1 MTDEKMTNEIWVFG
15 DLRHERLFRF
25 SLNVLAKAVEL
36 CRLARS
42 ENGKGQKGR
51 KVVMVFLGAPH
62 DEVQWENDV
71 DSVSLKSA
79 FKASFARGADRVCV
93 LENDQFSV
101 PLCDVYAETLAGVV
115 KNHAPM
121 LVLFALTD
129 FGREMA
135 SRAARIC
142 DAGLIADCVDLRISE
157 ERIVGLCPAWG
168 GEIMAEITYV
178 DGHGTGFATVHPQ
191 IKTPQIQEHGD
202 AALEEDMATGEVE
215 RIPVKTDSDVSRPRL
230 LSRSPEPAEHRKL
243 EEAEIVVV
251 GGAGL
256 GNMEGFG
263 LVRELAAAVGG
274 EVAGTR
280 PPVLLHW
287 VDEDRLIGQTGKAVH
302 PNLLFSIGTSG
313 AIQYTAGITESKT
326 IVAINRDANAPI
338 FQVADLGIVADA
350 KTFLPL
356 LTARAKQVVM
366 RKLAD
371 VLSDTQAAA
380 GEAGSFGAKIQ
391 KIRES
396 REWNIEQLAKA
407 TGQTPE
413 FLTLVES
420 DEMSP
425 PVSFLLSL
433 AGALGVDPGT
443 FLRKEEQTAIR
454 DQRAQ
459 AFIKRTRS
467 YSYETLTPG
476 AEESHLRAFMVTIE
490 SHHAH
495 KPVEYRHEG
504 EEFIYVMEGDLE
516 FVLGGKPHVLKK
528 GESIHFNS
536 DIPHKLKSL
545 SNEPTRCLVM
555 LYTV

>member
-1 MTDEKMTNEIWVFG
+1 MTNEIWVFG
-15 DLRHERLFRF
+15 DLRNKRLFRF
-25 SLNVLAKAVEL
+25 SLNVLAKARVL
-36 CRLARS
+36 SRDIDGTA
-42 ENGKGQKGR
+42 
-51 KVVMVFLGAPH
+51 VMLFLGASHLEAPS
-62 DEVQWENDV
+62 DQDA
-71 DSVSLKSA
+71 DRVSLESA
-79 FKASFARGADRVCV
+79 VDASFSKGADRVCV
-93 LENDQFSV
+93 LENDEFSDS
-101 PLCDVYAETLAGVV
+101 LCDIFAEAVADRV
-115 KNHAPM
+115 KREKPR

-135 SRAARIC
+135 SRAARIGG
-142 DAGLIADCVDLRISE
+142 AGLMADCVDLRIAE
-157 ERIVGLCPAWG
+157 NRIVGLCPAWG
-168 GEIMAEITYV
+168 GEIMAEITYAP
-178 DGHGTGFATVHPQ
+178 GHGTGFATVHPQ
-191 IKTPQIQEHGD
+191 IQTRDETVPEEGRGIGD
-202 AALEEDMATGEVE
+202 AE
-215 RIPVKTDSDVSRPRL
+215 RIPVSTSSRIRRPKL
-230 LSRSPEPAEHRKL
+230 LSRSPEPAEHRRL

-256 GNMEGFG
+256 GSMEGFG

-287 VDEDRLIGQTGKAVH
+287 VDEDRLIGQTGKSVR

-313 AIQYTAGITESKT
+313 AIQYTAGITESKS
-326 IVAINRDANAPI
+326 IVAVNRDANAPI
-338 FQVADLGIVADA
+338 FQVADLGVVADA
-350 KTFLPL
+350 KSFLPL

-371 VLSDTQAAA
+371 ALSDVQTASGDQ
-380 GEAGSFGAKIQ
+380 GSFGV
-391 KIRES
+391 KIRKIRKS
-396 REWNIEQLAKA
+396 RDWTVENLAKA

-420 DEMSP
+420 DKMSP
-425 PVSFLLSL
+425 PVSFLLRLS
-433 AGALGVDPGT
+433 GALGVDPGT
-443 FLRKEEQTAIR
+443 FLSREEQTAIR

-459 AFIKRTRS
+459 AFIKRTKS

>member
-1 MTDEKMTNEIWVFG
+1 MGNEIWVFG

-25 SLNVLAKAVEL
+25 SLNVLVKAREL
-36 CRLARS
+36 SRLARS
-42 ENGKGQKGR
+42 DRNGGKA
-51 KVVMVFLGAPH
+51 VMVFLGAP
-62 DEVQWENDV
+62 DDGAKSNSDTG
-71 DSVSLKSA
+71 SVSLESA
-79 FKASFARGADRVCV
+79 FTESFAKGADRVCV

-115 KNHAPM
+115 KNRAPM

-135 SRAARIC
+135 SRVARLSN
-142 DAGLIADCVDLRISE
+142 AGLMADCVDLRIAE

-191 IKTPQIQEHGD
+191 IKTHDKGM
-202 AALEEDMATGEVE
+202 LEEDIAKGDVE
-215 RIPVKTDSDVSRPRL
+215 RIPVKTDSDVSRPKL

-263 LVRELAAAVGG
+263 LVRELAVAVGG

-287 VDEDRLIGQTGKAVH
+287 VDEDRLIGQTGRAVR

-371 VLSDTQAAA
+371 VLSGTQAAA

>member
-1 MTDEKMTNEIWVFG
+1 MMNRTMTNDIWVFG
-15 DLRHERLFRF
+15 DLRSERLFGF
-25 SLNVLAKAVEL
+25 SLNVLKKARALSVPLGGKAV
-36 CRLARS
+36 
-42 ENGKGQKGR
+42 
-51 KVVMVFLGAPH
+51 MIFLGNGGDGPLPL
-62 DEVQWENDV
+62 E
-71 DSVSLKSA
+71 SA
-79 FKASFARGADRVCV
+79 LNRSFAKGADGVFI
-93 LENDQFSV
+93 LENEQFSS
-101 PLCDVYAETLAGVV
+101 PLCDVFAETLAGFV
-115 KNHAPM
+115 KERAPR

-135 SRAARIC
+135 SRTARIC
-142 DAGLIADCVDLRISE
+142 DAGLMADCVDLQLME
-157 ERIVGLCPAWG
+157 NRIVGLCPAWG
-168 GEIMAEITYV
+168 GEIMAEITYA
-178 DGHGTGFATVHPQ
+178 DGQGTGFATVHPQ
-191 IKTPQIQEHGD
+191 IQADRP
-202 AALEEDMATGEVE
+202 AEDDEREVRGPVE
-215 RIPVKTDSDVSRPRL
+215 RISVEADSHVPRPRL
-230 LSRSPEPAEHRKL
+230 LSCSPEPAENRRL
-243 EEAEIVVV
+243 EEAETVVV

-274 EVAGTR
+274 EVAATR
-280 PPVLLHW
+280 PPVMLHW
-287 VDEDRLIGQTGKAVH
+287 VDEDRLIGQTGKTVR

-313 AIQYTAGITESKT
+313 AIQYTAGITEAKT

-338 FQVADLGIVADA
+338 FQVADMGIVADA
-350 KTFLPL
+350 QSFLPL

-371 VLSDTQAAA
+371 ALSEPKTPGVEQ
-380 GEAGSFGAKIQ
+380 GGFGARIQ
-391 KIRES
+391 KLRNSRDWTVES
-396 REWNIEQLAKA
+396 LAKA

-413 FLTLVES
+413 FITLVEA
-420 DEMSP
+420 DKMSP
-425 PVSFLLSL
+425 PVSFLLRL

-443 FLRKEEQTAIR
+443 FLSREERTAIR

-516 FVLGGKPHVLKK
+516 FVLGGKVHVLKK

>member
-1 MTDEKMTNEIWVFG
+1 MNDEIWVFG
-15 DLRHERLFRF
+15 DLRHERLFRY
-25 SLNVLAKAVEL
+25 SLNVLARA
-36 CRLARS
+36 RALARS
-42 ENGKGQKGR
+42 VNGKA
-51 KVVMVFLGAPH
+51 VMVFPGVPGDDTAPGDHVGA
-62 DEVQWENDV
+62 
-71 DSVSLKSA
+71 VSLKSSYGE
-79 FKASFARGADRVCV
+79 SFSAGADRVLV
-93 LENDQFSV
+93 LENEHFTI
-101 PLCDVYAETLAGVV
+101 PLCDVFAEALAATV
-115 KNHAPM
+115 KQHAPM
-121 LVLFALTD
+121 LMLFALTD

-135 SRAARIC
+135 SRTARIC
-142 DAGLIADCVDLRISE
+142 NAGLMADCVDLRITGQQ
-157 ERIVGLCPAWG
+157 IVGLCPAWG
-168 GEIMAEITYV
+168 GEIMAEITYA

-191 IKTPQIQEHGD
+191 IQTDDKEMSEADGAKGT
-202 AALEEDMATGEVE
+202 VE
-215 RIPVKTDSDVSRPRL
+215 RIPVQTDPDVNRPRL
-230 LSRSPEPAEHRKL
+230 LSRSPEPPEHRKL

-263 LVRELAAAVGG
+263 LVRELAVAVGG

-280 PPVLLHW
+280 PPVLHHW

-313 AIQYTAGITESKT
+313 AIQYTAGIMESKT

-338 FQVADLGIVADA
+338 FQVADIGIVADA

-371 VLSDTQAAA
+371 VLSDTKKAS
-380 GEAGSFGAKIQ
+380 GEAGGFGAKIQ
-391 KIRES
+391 KIRKSRDWTVES
-396 REWNIEQLAKA
+396 LAKA

-413 FLTLVES
+413 FMAMVES
-420 DEMSP
+420 DKMSP
-425 PVSFLLSL
+425 PVSFLLRL

-443 FLRKEEQTAIR
+443 FLSREEQTAIR

-459 AFIKRTRS
+459 AFIKRTKS

-504 EEFIYVMEGDLE
+504 EEFIFVMEGDLE

>member
-1 MTDEKMTNEIWVFG
+1 MSDEEMNNEIWVFG
-15 DLRHERLFRF
+15 DLRHERLFRY
-25 SLNVLAKAVEL
+25 SLNVLAKARAL
-36 CRLARS
+36 SRS
-42 ENGKGQKGR
+42 VNGKA
-51 KVVMVFLGAPH
+51 VMVFMGVPGDDTPPADH
-62 DEVQWENDV
+62 GG
-71 DSVSLKSA
+71 SVPLNSA
-79 FKASFARGADRVCV
+79 CGESFSMGADRVLV
-93 LENDQFSV
+93 LENELFHT
-101 PLCDVYAETLAGVV
+101 PLCDVFAEALAGVV
-115 KNHAPM
+115 KQQAPM
-121 LVLFALTD
+121 LTLFALTD

-135 SRAARIC
+135 SRTARIC
-142 DAGLIADCVDLRISE
+142 SAGLMADCVDLRITDQQ
-157 ERIVGLCPAWG
+157 IVGLCPAWG
-168 GEIMAEITYV
+168 GEIMAEITYA

-191 IKTPQIQEHGD
+191 IQTHDTEMPETDGSKGT
-202 AALEEDMATGEVE
+202 VE
-215 RIPVKTDSDVSRPRL
+215 RFPVQTDPGDNRPRL

-256 GNMEGFG
+256 GNIEGFG

-287 VDEDRLIGQTGKAVH
+287 VDEDRLIGQTGKTVR

-313 AIQYTAGITESKT
+313 AVQYTAGITEAKT
-326 IVAINRDANAPI
+326 IVAVNRDANAPI
-338 FQVADLGIVADA
+338 FQVADMGMVADA
-350 KTFLPL
+350 KVLLPL

-371 VLSDTQAAA
+371 ELSHTQVAT
-380 GEAGSFGAKIQ
+380 GETGSFGSKIK

-396 REWNIEQLAKA
+396 REWSVEQLAKS

-413 FLTLVES
+413 FMTLVES
-420 DEMSP
+420 DKMSP
-425 PVSFLLSL
+425 PVSFLLRL

-443 FLRKEEQTAIR
+443 FLSREEQTAIR

-459 AFIKRTRS
+459 AFIKRTKS

>member
-1 MTDEKMTNEIWVFG
+1 MTDEKMSNEIWVFG

-36 CRLARS
+36 CRPARS
-42 ENGKGQKGR
+42 KNQKNK
-51 KVVMVFLGAPH
+51 KVVMVFLCAPSG
-62 DEVQWENDV
+62 EAQSENHV

-115 KNHAPM
+115 KKHTPI

-142 DAGLIADCVDLRISE
+142 NAGLMADCVDLQIAE

-191 IKTPQIQEHGD
+191 IKLEGEPIQD
-202 AALEEDMATGEVE
+202 EERTKGEIE

-263 LVRELAAAVGG
+263 LIRELAAAVGG

-287 VDEDRLIGQTGKAVH
+287 VDEDRLIGQTGKAVR

-313 AIQYTAGITESKT
+313 AIQYTAGIMESKT

-350 KTFLPL
+350 KTLLPL

-371 VLSDTQAAA
+371 VLSHTKKAS
-380 GEAGSFGAKIQ
+380 GEAGGFGAKIQ
-391 KIRES
+391 KIRKSRDWTLES
-396 REWNIEQLAKA
+396 LAKV

-413 FLTLVES
+413 FMALVES
-420 DEMSP
+420 DKMSP
-425 PVSFLLSL
+425 PVSFLLRL

-443 FLRKEEQTAIR
+443 FLRKEEQAAIR

-459 AFIKRTRS
+459 AFIKRTKS

>member
-1 MTDEKMTNEIWVFG
+1 MTNEIWVFG

-36 CRLARS
+36 CRPARSAGS
-42 ENGKGQKGR
+42 ENGKGLNGR
-51 KVVMVFLGAPH
+51 KAVMVFLSTPH
-62 DEVQWENDV
+62 DEVQSENHV

-79 FKASFARGADRVCV
+79 FKASFAQGADRVCV

-101 PLCDVYAETLAGVV
+101 PLCDVYSETLAGVV
-115 KNHAPM
+115 KQHGPM
-121 LVLFALTD
+121 LVLFSLTD

-142 DAGLIADCVDLRISE
+142 DAGLMADCVDLRIAE

-178 DGHGTGFATVHPQ
+178 DDHGTGFATVHPQ
-191 IKTPQIQEHGD
+191 IQTPQIQTPQDQEHGE
-202 AALEEDMATGEVE
+202 AVLEEDMVRGDVE
-215 RIPVKTDSDVSRPRL
+215 RIPVKTDPDVSRPRL

-263 LVRELAAAVGG
+263 LIRELAAAVGG

-287 VDEDRLIGQTGKAVH
+287 VDQDRLIGQTGKAVR

-313 AIQYTAGITESKT
+313 AVQYTAGITESKT
-326 IVAINRDANAPI
+326 IVAINRDVNAPI
-338 FQVADLGIVADA
+338 FQVADIGIVADA

-371 VLSDTQAAA
+371 VLSETKKGS
-380 GEAGSFGAKIQ
+380 GEAGGFGAKIR
-391 KIRES
+391 KIRKSRDWTMES
-396 REWNIEQLAKA
+396 LAKA

-413 FLTLVES
+413 FMALVES
-420 DEMSP
+420 DKMSP
-425 PVSFLLSL
+425 PVSFLLRL

-443 FLRKEEQTAIR
+443 FLSREEQTAIR

-459 AFIKRTRS
+459 AFIKRTKS

-504 EEFIYVMEGDLE
+504 EEFIYVMEG
-516 FVLGGKPHVLKK
+516 
-528 GESIHFNS
+528 
-536 DIPHKLKSL
+536 
-545 SNEPTRCLVM
+545 
-555 LYTV
+555 

>member
-1 MTDEKMTNEIWVFG
+1 MMDGEMTREIWVFG
-15 DLRHERLFRF
+15 DLRNRRLFGF
-25 SLNVLAKAVEL
+25 SLNVLAKARAL
-36 CRLARS
+36 CRS
-42 ENGKGQKGR
+42 DGKA
-51 KVVMVFLGAPH
+51 VMVFLSGHDAEADGA
-62 DEVQWENDV
+62 
-71 DSVSLKSA
+71 VSLESA
-79 FKASFARGADRVCV
+79 FEEAFSRGADRVCV
-93 LENDQFSV
+93 LENERFSV
-101 PLCDVYAETLAGVV
+101 PACHLFAQALADTVQ
-115 KNHAPM
+115 KRSPM

-142 DAGLIADCVDLRISE
+142 NAGLMADCVDLRISGDQ
-157 ERIVGLCPAWG
+157 IVGLCPAWG

-178 DGHGTGFATVHPQ
+178 EGHGTGFATVHC
-191 IKTPQIQEHGD
+191 QIQTDDNLSDEGL
-202 AALEEDMATGEVE
+202 AMGEAVE
-215 RIPVKTDSDVSRPRL
+215 RIPVKMDTDAGGPRL
-230 LSRSPEPAEHRKL
+230 LSCAPEPAEHRKL
-243 EEAEIVVV
+243 EAAEIVVV

-256 GNMEGFG
+256 GNMAGFA

-274 EVAGTR
+274 EVAATR
-280 PPVLLHW
+280 PPVLHHW
-287 VDEDRLIGQTGKAVH
+287 IDEDRLIGQTGKTVR
-302 PNLLFSIGTSG
+302 PNVLFSIGTSG
-313 AIQYTAGITESKT
+313 AIQYTAGIMEAGT
-326 IVAINRDANAPI
+326 IVAVNRDPNATI

-356 LTARAKQVVM
+356 LTAQAKQVVM

-371 VLSDTQAAA
+371 ALSDAKNVE
-380 GEAGSFGAKIQ
+380 GEAEGFGAKIR

-396 REWNIEQLAKA
+396 QNWTLESLATA

-413 FLTLVES
+413 FMASVES
-420 DEMSP
+420 DTVSP
-425 PVSFLLSL
+425 PVSFLLRL

-443 FLRKEEQTAIR
+443 FLRKEEQAAIR

-476 AEESHLRAFMVTIE
+476 AEASHLRAFMVTIE

>member
-1 MTDEKMTNEIWVFG
+1 MNEKMNNEIWVFG
-15 DLRHERLFRF
+15 DLRHERLFGF
-25 SLNVLAKAVEL
+25 SLNVLAKAVA
-36 CRLARS
+36 LARL
-42 ENGKGQKGR
+42 EGR
-51 KVVMVFLGAPH
+51 KTVMVFLSAPDDAVQSDNHTGA
-62 DEVQWENDV
+62 
-71 DSVSLKSA
+71 VSIKSA
-79 FKASFARGADRVCV
+79 SKESFALGADRVCV
-93 LENDQFSV
+93 LENDQFTS
-101 PLCDVYAETLAGVV
+101 PLCDVFAEALTATV
-115 KNHAPM
+115 KQHAPM
-121 LVLFALTD
+121 LMLFALTD
-129 FGREMA
+129 FGRETA

-142 DAGLIADCVDLRISE
+142 NAGLMADCVDLRIAGD
-157 ERIVGLCPAWG
+157 RIVGLCPAWG

-191 IKTPQIQEHGD
+191 IQIE
-202 AALEEDMATGEVE
+202 GEAVRDESRAEGEIE
-215 RIPVKTDSDVSRPRL
+215 RIPVALDPDTVRPRL

-263 LVRELAAAVGG
+263 LIRELAAAVGG
-274 EVAGTR
+274 EVAATR
-280 PPVLLHW
+280 PPVLHHW
-287 VDEDRLIGQTGKAVH
+287 VDEDRLIGQTGKAVR

-313 AIQYTAGITESKT
+313 AIQYTAGIAESKT
-326 IVAINRDANAPI
+326 IVAVNRDANAPI

-350 KTFLPL
+350 KTLLPL

-371 VLSDTQAAA
+371 VLSDSQMAA
-380 GEAGSFGAKIQ
+380 GEQGSFGAKIK
-391 KIRES
+391 KIRKSRDWTVES
-396 REWNIEQLAKA
+396 LAKA

-413 FLTLVES
+413 FMTLVES
-420 DEMSP
+420 DKMSP
-425 PVSFLLSL
+425 PVSFLLRL

-443 FLRKEEQTAIR
+443 FLSREEQTAIR

-459 AFIKRTRS
+459 AFIKRTKS

-504 EEFIYVMEGDLE
+504 EEFIFVMEGDLE

>member
-1 MTDEKMTNEIWVFG
+1 MDRTDEKMTKEIWVFG
-15 DLRHERLFRF
+15 DLRNKRLFGF
-25 SLNVLAKAVEL
+25 SLNVLAKARDL
-36 CRLARS
+36 SRSARS
-42 ENGKGQKGR
+42 NRKGR
-51 KVVMVFLGAPH
+51 KAVMVLLSAHDAGALS
-62 DEVQWENDV
+62 DDAGADGIAAEA
-71 DSVSLKSA
+71 VSLESA
-79 FKASFARGADRVCV
+79 FKESFAWGADRVCL
-93 LENDQFSV
+93 LENEEFLV
-101 PLCDVYAETLAGVV
+101 PACHLFAEALADGV
-115 KNHAPM
+115 KKRTPELM
-121 LVLFALTD
+121 LFALTD

-135 SRAARIC
+135 SRVSRIC
-142 DAGLIADCVDLRISE
+142 NAGLMADCVDLRISGDQ
-157 ERIVGLCPAWG
+157 IVGLCPAWG

-178 DGHGTGFATVHPQ
+178 EGHGTGFATVHPQ
-191 IKTPQIQEHGD
+191 IQTDGSLPDGVS
-202 AALEEDMATGEVE
+202 ATEGPVE
-215 RIPVKTDSDVSRPRL
+215 RIPVETALNPSAPRL
-230 LSRSPEPAEHRKL
+230 LSCSPEPGAHRKL
-243 EEAEIVVV
+243 EDAETVVV

-256 GNMEGFG
+256 GNMEGFA

-274 EVAGTR
+274 EVAATR

-287 VDEDRLIGQTGKAVH
+287 VDEDRLIGQTGKAVR

-313 AIQYTAGITESKT
+313 AIQYTAGIMEAKT
-326 IVAINRDANAPI
+326 IVAVNRDPNASI

-350 KTFLPL
+350 KTFVPL

-371 VLSDTQAAA
+371 VLSGAKNAT
-380 GEAGSFGAKIQ
+380 GEEEGFGAKIR

-396 REWNIEQLAKA
+396 QDWTQESLAKA

-413 FLTLVES
+413 FMALVES
-420 DEMSP
+420 DKMSP
-425 PVSFLLSL
+425 PVSFLLRL

-476 AEESHLRAFMVTIE
+476 AEASHLRAFMVTIE

-528 GESIHFNS
+528 GECIHFNS

>member
-1 MTDEKMTNEIWVFG
+1 MMNNKMTNEIWVFG

-25 SLNVLAKAVEL
+25 SLNVLAKARAL
-36 CRLARS
+36 SRHI
-42 ENGKGQKGR
+42 NGKA
-51 KVVMVFLGAPH
+51 VMVFLSAPH
-62 DEVQWENDV
+62 DGAQSDNDPGA
-71 DSVSLKSA
+71 VSLKSA

-101 PLCDVYAETLAGVV
+101 PFCDVYAEALAGVV
-115 KNHAPM
+115 KQHSPM

-142 DAGLIADCVDLRISE
+142 DAGLMADCVDLQMTDNG
-157 ERIVGLCPAWG
+157 IVGLCPAWG

-191 IKTPQIQEHGD
+191 IQTPQIQEHAEAVLD
-202 AALEEDMATGEVE
+202 EDRAMGEVE
-215 RIPVKTDSDVSRPRL
+215 RIPVQTDPDVNRPRL

-263 LVRELAAAVGG
+263 LVRELAVAVGG

-280 PPVLLHW
+280 PPVLYHW
-287 VDEDRLIGQTGKAVH
+287 VDEDRLIGQTGKAVR

-338 FQVADLGIVADA
+338 FRVADLGIVADV

-356 LTARAKQVVM
+356 LTTRAKQVVM

-371 VLSDTQAAA
+371 VLSHTKKAS
-380 GEAGSFGAKIQ
+380 GEAGGFGAKIQ
-391 KIRES
+391 KIRKSRDWTVES
-396 REWNIEQLAKA
+396 LAKA

-413 FLTLVES
+413 FMALVES
-420 DEMSP
+420 DKMSP
-425 PVSFLLSL
+425 PVSFLLRL

-459 AFIKRTRS
+459 AFIKRTKS

>member
-1 MTDEKMTNEIWVFG
+1 MMNKTVTKEIWVFG
-15 DLRHERLFRF
+15 DLRHKRLFRF
-25 SLNVLAKAVEL
+25 SLNVLAKAREI
-36 CRLARS
+36 ARGID
-42 ENGKGQKGR
+42 GKA
-51 KVVMVFLGAPH
+51 VMVFLGAP
-62 DEVQWENDV
+62 DV
-71 DSVSLKSA
+71 GAPSKKDTNSVSFESA
-79 FKASFARGADRVCV
+79 FKDSFSRGADRVCV
-93 LENDQFSV
+93 LENDQFSD
-101 PLCDVYAETLAGVV
+101 PLCDIFAEAFADAV
-115 KNHAPM
+115 KQQMPM

-135 SRAARIC
+135 ARAARIC
-142 DAGLIADCVDLRISE
+142 DAGLMADCVDLQIKDN
-157 ERIVGLCPAWG
+157 RIVGLCPAWG
-168 GEIMAEITYV
+168 GEIMAEITYSE
-178 DGHGTGFATVHPQ
+178 GHGTGFATVHPQ
-191 IKTPQIQEHGD
+191 VQTQDEMVPEKGRAKGD
-202 AALEEDMATGEVE
+202 VK
-215 RIPVKTDSDVSRPRL
+215 RIPVETNPDMSRPRL
-230 LSRSPEPAEHRKL
+230 LSRFPEPAEHRKL

-256 GNMEGFG
+256 GNIEGFG

-287 VDEDRLIGQTGKAVH
+287 VDEDRLIGQTGKAVR

-326 IVAINRDANAPI
+326 IVAVNRDANAPI
-338 FQVADLGIVADA
+338 FQVADLGIVMDA

-356 LTARAKQVVM
+356 LTAQAKQVVM

-371 VLSDTQAAA
+371 VLSDTQGVT
-380 GEAGSFGAKIQ
+380 GEAGSFGSKIK

-396 REWNIEQLAKA
+396 REWNVEQLAKA

-420 DEMSP
+420 DKMSP
-425 PVSFLLSL
+425 PVSFLLRLS
-433 AGALGVDPGT
+433 GALGVDPGT
-443 FLRKEEQTAIR
+443 FLSREEQSVIR

-459 AFIKRTRS
+459 AFIKRTKS

-504 EEFIYVMEGDLE
+504 EEFIFVMEGDLE

>member
-1 MTDEKMTNEIWVFG
+1 MKNEIWVYG

-25 SLNVLAKAVEL
+25 SLNVLAKAVA
-36 CRLARS
+36 LARL
-42 ENGKGQKGR
+42 EGR
-51 KVVMVFLGAPH
+51 KAVMVFLDASEDASQSPNHMGA
-62 DEVQWENDV
+62 
-71 DSVSLKSA
+71 VSLEI
-79 FKASFARGADRVCV
+79 ASKESFSHGADRVCV
-93 LENDQFSV
+93 LENDQFMT
-101 PLCDVYAETLAGVV
+101 PLCDVFAEVLAATV
-115 KNHAPM
+115 KRHAPLLM
-121 LVLFALTD
+121 LFALTD

-135 SRAARIC
+135 SRAARMC
-142 DAGLIADCVDLRISE
+142 NAGLMADCVDLQIAGD
-157 ERIVGLCPAWG
+157 RIVGLCPAWG

-191 IKTPQIQEHGD
+191 IQIE
-202 AALEEDMATGEVE
+202 GEAVRNESRAEGEIE
-215 RIPVKTDSDVSRPRL
+215 RIPVAPDPDTVRPRL
-230 LSRSPEPAEHRKL
+230 LSCSPEPAEHRKL

-263 LVRELAAAVGG
+263 LVRDLAAAVGG
-274 EVAGTR
+274 EVAATR

-287 VDEDRLIGQTGKAVH
+287 VDEDRLIGQTGKAVR

-326 IVAINRDANAPI
+326 IVAVNRDVNAPI

-350 KTFLPL
+350 KTLLPL
-356 LTARAKQVVM
+356 LTTRAKQVVM

-371 VLSDTQAAA
+371 ELSHGKKTT
-380 GEAGSFGAKIQ
+380 GEQGSFGAKIQ
-391 KIRES
+391 KIRKSRDWTVES
-396 REWNIEQLAKA
+396 LAKA

-420 DEMSP
+420 DKMSP
-425 PVSFLLSL
+425 PVSFLLRL

-443 FLRKEEQTAIR
+443 FLSREEQTAIR

-459 AFIKRTRS
+459 AFIKRTKS

-504 EEFIYVMEGDLE
+504 EEFIFVMEGDLE

>member
-1 MTDEKMTNEIWVFG
+1 MTKKTTTNEIWVFG

-25 SLNVLAKAVEL
+25 SLNVLAKA
-36 CRLARS
+36 RS
-42 ENGKGQKGR
+42 LSRGINGIT
-51 KVVMVFLGAPH
+51 VMVIPGAPDDGTSFQNH
-62 DEVQWENDV
+62 T
-71 DSVSLKSA
+71 DSVSLERA
-79 FKASFARGADRVCV
+79 FEESFVRGADRVYV
-93 LENDQFSV
+93 LENEQLAS
-101 PLCDVYAETLAGVV
+101 PLCHVFSEALATVV
-115 KNHAPM
+115 KQQAPLLM
-121 LVLFALTD
+121 LFALTD
-129 FGREMA
+129 FGRETA
-135 SRAARIC
+135 SGVARIC
-142 DAGLIADCVDLRISE
+142 NAGLMADCVDLRISE
-157 ERIVGLCPAWG
+157 DRILGLCPAWG

-191 IKTPQIQEHGD
+191 IKSDHELVHD
-202 AALEEDMATGEVE
+202 GELAKGAIE
-215 RIPVKTDSDVSRPRL
+215 RIPVLLNPETPHPRL
-230 LSRSPEPAEHRKL
+230 LSCSPEPAEHRKL

-256 GNMEGFG
+256 SNMEGFG
-263 LVRELAAAVGG
+263 LVRDLAVAVGG
-274 EVAGTR
+274 EVAATR
-280 PPVLLHW
+280 PPVLHHW
-287 VDEDRLIGQTGKAVH
+287 VDEDRLIGQTGKAVR

-313 AIQYTAGITESKT
+313 AIQYTAGISESKT
-326 IVAINRDANAPI
+326 IVAVNRDANAPI
-338 FQVADLGIVADA
+338 FQVADIGIVADA

-356 LTARAKQVVM
+356 LTARAKQVLM

-371 VLSDTQAAA
+371 DLSHVKQPT
-380 GEAGSFGAKIQ
+380 GEEVSFGAKIQ
-391 KIRES
+391 RIRKS
-396 REWNIEQLAKA
+396 RDWTVEALAKA

-420 DEMSP
+420 DKMSP
-425 PVSFLLSL
+425 PVSFLLGL

-443 FLRKEEQTAIR
+443 FLSREEQTAIR

-459 AFIKRTRS
+459 AFIKRTKS

-504 EEFIYVMEGDLE
+504 EEFIFVMEGDLE

>member
-1 MTDEKMTNEIWVFG
+1 M
-15 DLRHERLFRF
+15 
-25 SLNVLAKAVEL
+25 
-36 CRLARS
+36 
-42 ENGKGQKGR
+42 
-51 KVVMVFLGAPH
+51 
-62 DEVQWENDV
+62 
-71 DSVSLKSA
+71 
-79 FKASFARGADRVCV
+79 
-93 LENDQFSV
+93 
-101 PLCDVYAETLAGVV
+101 
-115 KNHAPM
+115 
-121 LVLFALTD
+121 
-129 FGREMA
+129 
-135 SRAARIC
+135 
-142 DAGLIADCVDLRISE
+142 
-157 ERIVGLCPAWG
+157 
-168 GEIMAEITYV
+168 
-178 DGHGTGFATVHPQ
+178 
-191 IKTPQIQEHGD
+191 
-202 AALEEDMATGEVE
+202 
-215 RIPVKTDSDVSRPRL
+215 
-230 LSRSPEPAEHRKL
+230 
-243 EEAEIVVV
+243 VV

-338 FQVADLGIVADA
+338 FQVADLGVVADA

-356 LTARAKQVVM
+356 LIARAKQVVM

-371 VLSDTQAAA
+371 VLSDTKTAS
-380 GEAGSFGAKIQ
+380 GEAGGFGAKIQ
-391 KIRES
+391 KIRKSRDWTVES
-396 REWNIEQLAKA
+396 LAKA

-413 FLTLVES
+413 FMALVES
-420 DEMSP
+420 GKMSP
-425 PVSFLLSL
+425 PVSFLLRL

>member
-1 MTDEKMTNEIWVFG
+1 MMNNKMTNEIWVFG

-25 SLNVLAKAVEL
+25 SLNVLAKARAL
-36 CRLARS
+36 SRHI
-42 ENGKGQKGR
+42 NGKA
-51 KVVMVFLGAPH
+51 VMVFLSAPH
-62 DEVQWENDV
+62 DGAQSDNDPGA
-71 DSVSLKSA
+71 VSLKSA

-101 PLCDVYAETLAGVV
+101 PFCDVYAEALAGVV
-115 KNHAPM
+115 KQHSPM

-142 DAGLIADCVDLRISE
+142 DAGLMADCVDLQMTDNG
-157 ERIVGLCPAWG
+157 IVGLCPAWG

-178 DGHGTGFATVHPQ
+178 YGHGTGFATVHPQ
-191 IKTPQIQEHGD
+191 IQTPRIQEHGEAVLD
-202 AALEEDMATGEVE
+202 EDRAMGEVE
-215 RIPVKTDSDVSRPRL
+215 RIPVQTDPDVNRPRL

-263 LVRELAAAVGG
+263 LVRELAVAVGG

-280 PPVLLHW
+280 PPVLYHW
-287 VDEDRLIGQTGKAVH
+287 VDEDRLIGQTGKAVR

-338 FQVADLGIVADA
+338 FRVADLGIVADV

-356 LTARAKQVVM
+356 LTTRAKQVVM

-371 VLSDTQAAA
+371 VLSHTKKAS
-380 GEAGSFGAKIQ
+380 GEAGGFGAKIQ
-391 KIRES
+391 KIRKSRDWTVES
-396 REWNIEQLAKA
+396 LAKA

-413 FLTLVES
+413 FMALVES
-420 DEMSP
+420 DKMSP
-425 PVSFLLSL
+425 PVSFLLRL

-459 AFIKRTRS
+459 AFIKRTKS

>member
-1 MTDEKMTNEIWVFG
+1 MLSGLNQDMTDDKMTNEIWVFG
-15 DLRHERLFRF
+15 DLRHERLFKF

-36 CRLARS
+36 SRL
-42 ENGKGQKGR
+42 KKL
-51 KVVMVFLGAPH
+51 KPVMVFLGAP
-62 DEVQWENDV
+62 DDV
-71 DSVSLKSA
+71 LQPDSHSGAVSIQSA
-79 FKASFARGADRVCV
+79 FKDAFAQGANRVCV
-93 LENDQFSV
+93 LENAQLTS
-101 PLCDVYAETLAGVV
+101 PLCDVFSESLAAVV
-115 KNHAPM
+115 KQQAPLLM
-121 LVLFALTD
+121 LFALTD

-142 DAGLIADCVDLRISE
+142 NAGLMADCVDLRIAGD
-157 ERIVGLCPAWG
+157 RIVGLCPAWG

-191 IKTPQIQEHGD
+191 IK
-202 AALEEDMATGEVE
+202 LEGEAVRDEERPKGEIE
-215 RIPVKTDSDVSRPRL
+215 RIPVTLNSDIRRPRL
-230 LSRSPEPAEHRKL
+230 LSCSPEPAEHRKL

-274 EVAGTR
+274 EVAATR
-280 PPVLLHW
+280 PPVLHHW
-287 VDEDRLIGQTGKAVH
+287 VDEDRLIGQTGKAVR

-326 IVAINRDANAPI
+326 IVAINRDVNAPI
-338 FQVADLGIVADA
+338 FQVADLGIVGDA
-350 KTFLPL
+350 KTLLPL

-371 VLSDTQAAA
+371 VLSDIQTTT
-380 GEAGSFGAKIQ
+380 GDEGSFGAKIQ
-391 KIRES
+391 KIRKSRDWTVES
-396 REWNIEQLAKA
+396 LAKA

-413 FLTLVES
+413 FMALVES
-420 DEMSP
+420 DKMSP
-425 PVSFLLSL
+425 PVSFLLRL

-443 FLRKEEQTAIR
+443 FLSREEQTAIR

-459 AFIKRTRS
+459 AFIKRTKS

-504 EEFIYVMEGDLE
+504 EEFIFVMEGDLE

>member
-1 MTDEKMTNEIWVFG
+1 MTNEIWVFG

-25 SLNVLAKAVEL
+25 SLNVLAKARAL
-36 CRLARS
+36 SRCI
-42 ENGKGQKGR
+42 NGKA
-51 KVVMVFLGAPH
+51 VMVFLSAP
-62 DEVQWENDV
+62 DDGTPV
-71 DSVSLKSA
+71 DADTVSLESA
-79 FKASFARGADRVCV
+79 INASFSKGADRVLV
-93 LENDQFSV
+93 FENDEFRDS
-101 PLCDVYAETLAGVV
+101 LCDIFAETLAGQV
-115 KNHAPM
+115 KQEKPM

-135 SRAARIC
+135 SRTARIC
-142 DAGLIADCVDLRISE
+142 DAGLMADCVDLQMADNRIA
-157 ERIVGLCPAWG
+157 GLCPAWG
-168 GEIMAEITYV
+168 GEIMAEITYAQ
-178 DGHGTGFATVHPQ
+178 GHGTGFATVHPQ
-191 IKTPQIQEHGD
+191 IQTRNEMVP
-202 AALEEDMATGEVE
+202 EEGSVNGEVE
-215 RIPVKTDSDVSRPRL
+215 RIRVPTNSHISRPRL
-230 LSRSPEPAEHRKL
+230 ISRSPEPAEHRRL

-256 GNMEGFG
+256 GNVEGFG

-287 VDEDRLIGQTGKAVH
+287 VDEDRLIGQTGKSVR

-313 AIQYTAGITESKT
+313 AVQYTAGITESKT
-326 IVAINRDANAPI
+326 IVAVNRDANAPI
-338 FQVADLGIVADA
+338 FQVADLGIVADV

-371 VLSDTQAAA
+371 ALSDGQMAP
-380 GEAGSFGAKIQ
+380 GEQGSFGD
-391 KIRES
+391 KIRKIRKSGDWTLES
-396 REWNIEQLAKA
+396 LAKA

-420 DEMSP
+420 DKMSP
-425 PVSFLLSL
+425 PVSFLLRL

-443 FLRKEEQTAIR
+443 FLSREEQTAIR

-459 AFIKRTRS
+459 AFIKRTKS

-490 SHHAH
+490 SHHSH

>member
-1 MTDEKMTNEIWVFG
+1 M
-15 DLRHERLFRF
+15 RHERLFRF

-42 ENGKGQKGR
+42 DR
-51 KVVMVFLGAPH
+51 KAVMVFLGPPG
-62 DEVQWENDV
+62 DEMPSDNHTGA
-71 DSVSLKSA
+71 VSLSSA
-79 FKASFARGADRVCV
+79 FKASLAQGADRVCV
-93 LENDQFSV
+93 LQNEQFSV
-101 PLCDVYAETLAGVV
+101 PLCDVYAETLAGAV

-142 DAGLIADCVDLRISE
+142 NAGLMADCVDLQISE

-168 GEIMAEITYV
+168 GEVMAEITYV

-191 IKTPQIQEHGD
+191 VDSPRIREQGEAVP
-202 AALEEDMATGEVE
+202 EELIATGQVE
-215 RIPVKTDSDVSRPRL
+215 RIPVKTDPHIIRPRL
-230 LSRSPEPAEHRKL
+230 LSRSPEPAERRQL

-263 LVRELAAAVGG
+263 LVRDLAAAVGG

-280 PPVLLHW
+280 PPVLYHW
-287 VDEDRLIGQTGKAVH
+287 VDEERLIGQTGKTVR
-302 PNLLFSIGTSG
+302 PNLLFSVGTSG
-313 AIQYTAGITESKT
+313 AIQYTAGITESKC

-338 FQVADLGIVADA
+338 FQVADLGVVADA
-350 KTFLPL
+350 KSFLPL

-371 VLSDTQAAA
+371 VLSHTKKGS
-380 GEAGSFGAKIQ
+380 GEAGGFGAKIQ
-391 KIRES
+391 KIRKSRDWTVES
-396 REWNIEQLAKA
+396 LAKA

-413 FLTLVES
+413 FMALVES
-420 DEMSP
+420 DKMSP
-425 PVSFLLSL
+425 PVSFLLRL

-443 FLRKEEQTAIR
+443 FLSREEQTAIR

-459 AFIKRTRS
+459 AFIKRTKS

-516 FVLGGKPHVLKK
+516 FVLGGKPHVLKR

-555 LYTV
+555 LYTL

>member
-1 MTDEKMTNEIWVFG
+1 MMNKKMTNEIWVFG

-36 CRLARS
+36 CRPARS
-42 ENGKGQKGR
+42 DR
-51 KVVMVFLGAPH
+51 KAVMVFLGPPGDKMLSDNH
-62 DEVQWENDV
+62 TGP
-71 DSVSLKSA
+71 VSLNSA
-79 FKASFARGADRVCV
+79 FKASLAQGADRVCV
-93 LENDQFSV
+93 LENEQFSV

-115 KNHAPM
+115 KNNAPM

-142 DAGLIADCVDLRISE
+142 DAGLMADCVDLRIAE

-191 IKTPQIQEHGD
+191 IQTPQIQTPQDQEHGE
-202 AALEEDMATGEVE
+202 AVLEEDMVRGDVE
-215 RIPVKTDSDVSRPRL
+215 RIPVKTDPDVSRPRL

-263 LVRELAAAVGG
+263 LIRELAAAVGG

-287 VDEDRLIGQTGKAVH
+287 VDQDRLIGQTGKAVR

-313 AIQYTAGITESKT
+313 AVQYTAGITESKT
-326 IVAINRDANAPI
+326 IVAINRDVNAPI
-338 FQVADLGIVADA
+338 FQVADIGIVADA

-371 VLSDTQAAA
+371 VLSETKKGS
-380 GEAGSFGAKIQ
+380 GEAGGFGAKIR
-391 KIRES
+391 KIRKSRDWTMES
-396 REWNIEQLAKA
+396 LAKA

-413 FLTLVES
+413 FMALVES
-420 DEMSP
+420 DKMSP
-425 PVSFLLSL
+425 PVSFLLRL

-443 FLRKEEQTAIR
+443 FLSREEQTAIR

-459 AFIKRTRS
+459 AFIKRTKS